1 MLQYMGPVK
10 EYELLNVFFFLQI
23 GHSNENLAF
32 SLSVRGTNRQT
43 KCFQLRGENKHD

>member
-10 EYELLNVFFFLQI
+10 EYELLNVFFLQI

-32 SLSVRGTNRQT
+32 SLSVRG
-43 KCFQLRGENKHD
+43 ENKHD